1 MQNLVHRDEGF
12 VVVVVIIIIIII
24 IIVVVCKM
32 CYESIQKSL
41 NYALC

>member
-12 VVVVVIIIIIII
+12 VVVVVIIIIII